1 MLKVCPELGQ
11 RIAFV
16 FPGQG
21 SQAVGMGADLYQNY
35 PAARKVFQ
43 EADDTLG
50 FSISNLCFNGPKE
63 KLGQTI
69 NTQPAIMTASFACL
83 RAIIESGLD
92 IEPSFVAGHSVG
104 EYTALTAADA
114 LKFSDGLR
122 LVQERARLMHEA
134 GLKSPGGMVAV
145 IGLDMAS
152 LEEIC
157 QETGTQ
163 IANVNSPSQV
173 VVSGTNN
180 GLAWMMDLAKARGA
194 KRVIRLDVSAGF
206 HSFLMEPVT
215 DELAEVVNRMDFSHP
230 RVPVI
235 ANATAQPVLTAEEA
249 KTRIIQQVCSCV
261 KWQASVEYMI
271 SKGVDTFVEI
281 GPGQTLTGLIK
292 RISRDVNVL
301 NVRNAGDL
309 NSVMDWISSHGK
321 QPEERKDGCAASP
334 LRI

>member
-1 MLKVCPELGQ
+1 MSK
-11 RIAFV
+11 IAFV

-21 SQAVGMGADLYQNY
+21 SQVVGMGADLYQNH
-35 PAARKVFQ
+35 PAAREVFE

-104 EYTALTAADA
+104 EYTALTAVDA

-145 IGLDMAS
+145 IGLDMVS

-163 IANVNSPSQV
+163 IANINSPGQI

-194 KRVIRLDVSAGF
+194 KKVIRLDVSGGF

-215 DELAEVVNRMDFSHP
+215 GELAKVVSQIDFSHP
-230 RVPVI
+230 RIPVV
-235 ANATAQPVLTAEEA
+235 ANVTACPVLTAEEA
-249 KTRIIQQVCSCV
+249 KTGIIKQICGCV
-261 KWQASVEYMI
+261 RWQPSIEYMI
-271 SKGVDTFVEI
+271 GQGVDTFVEI
-281 GPGQTLTGLIK
+281 GPGQVLSGLIK
-292 RISRDVNVL
+292 RINRNVNVI
-301 NVRNAGDL
+301 NVRDITSL
-309 NSVMDWISSHGK
+309 NDWIHSHGK
-321 QPEERKDGCAASP
+321 QPKKRKNGCATSS